1 MSDEPAEFEGEDEE
15 PVELNLQ
22 PRTAPEV
29 ARRVIA
35 LILVSDRAFDMD
47 SPPSSDWADVLGI
60 PLLLSDQELAFFLD
74 STPTVQSIVDFTWRC
89 EALVPLA
96 WALGMIDEMPPL
108 NQQVAWSEIG
118 CMDVVFEDPKAFIA
132 TARLRPHDELKE
144 MEGHLFHQ
152 HWRARDAQWRQV
164 PAPEDLHPS
173 IIHERRY
180 AASWLV
186 GWGDDWDEVP
196 TDT

>member
-1 MSDEPAEFEGEDEE
+1 VSDDAAKFGDDNEESAELDRR
-15 PVELNLQ
+15 
-22 PRTAPEV
+22 PRSAEEV

-35 LILVSDRAFDMD
+35 LILVSDRAFNMD
-47 SPPSSDWADVLGI
+47 SPPSSDWADALDI
-60 PLLLSDQELAFFLD
+60 PMLLSDQELSFFLD
-74 STPTVQSIVDFTWRC
+74 STSTAQTVVNFTWRS
-89 EALVPLA
+89 EALVPLV
-96 WALGMIDEMPPL
+96 WALGMIDEMPSL
-108 NQQVAWSEIG
+108 NQQVTWGDIG
-118 CMDVVFEDPKAFIA
+118 CMDVVFEDPRKFVA
-132 TARLRPHDELKE
+132 TARLRPHDELEE

-152 HWRARDAQWRQV
+152 HWRARDARWRQV
-164 PAPEDLHPS
+164 PIPDDLNAS